1 MCFYINPTCKV
12 VLHVAK
18 LRVKRIHICVCVML
32 YCGYTM
38 NTFDRSFFDI
48 HLINKSVVG
57 IRTYIFLCIDCVT
70 LHLLYKIILLKRPE
84 CLGISDI
91 LKVCTQLAK
100 WENLFSNVSVAYSY
114 HHQGMMTRKQ
124 SCI

>member
-1 MCFYINPTCKV
+1 M
-12 VLHVAK
+12 LHVAK

-57 IRTYIFLCIDCVT
+57 IRTYNFLCIDCVT

-91 LKVCTQLAK
+91 LKVCT
-100 WENLFSNVSVAYSY
+100 
-114 HHQGMMTRKQ
+114 H
-124 SCI
+124 